1 MGVHVVD
8 AAAAVS
14 DGVGVGFSG
23 QCHQAAISPQ
33 SLQADQDAVSTAVSA
48 GESLSGVEPLCLE
61 MNHSLRT

>member
-1 MGVHVVD
+1 MDVHIVD

-33 SLQADQDAVSTAVSA
+33 SLQADQDAASRAVSA

-61 MNHSLRT
+61 VNHSLRT